1 MSEVRRLRHYKKPRQ
16 SFGFGPCL
24 GLSGRIGMFLIAL
37 NAVLS
42 IEASAQR
49 RGSSRKKPGG
59 PRMRT
64 FCPVPVPETEHSLI
78 PIVLD
83 VGNRRCDK

>member
-1 MSEVRRLRHYKKPRQ
+1 MSQAFRPEL
-16 SFGFGPCL
+16 
-24 GLSGRIGMFLIAL
+24 MFLIAL

-42 IEASAQR
+42 IEGSALR
-49 RGSSRKKPGG
+49 RGFKPEETRHVGG
-59 PRMRT
+59 ARMRT

-83 VGNRRCDK
+83 VGNRKCDK